1 MPLYCNSNPIYLEL
15 MQNWGSKKSES
26 CFKCVTI
33 FQIFISTIHRNC
45 VDINCV
51 LFEFF
56 IIFRYISIVI
66 FHYFS
71 FQRVERLS

>member
-51 LFEFF
+51 LSEKGSNIGL
-56 IIFRYISIVI
+56 IILYFRFLDLVI
-66 FHYFS
+66 
-71 FQRVERLS
+71 